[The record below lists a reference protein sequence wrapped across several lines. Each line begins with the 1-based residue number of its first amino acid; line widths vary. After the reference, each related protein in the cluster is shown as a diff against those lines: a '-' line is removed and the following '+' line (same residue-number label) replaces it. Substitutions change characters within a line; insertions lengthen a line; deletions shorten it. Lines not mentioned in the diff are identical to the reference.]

1 MAQDEPITCSVIT
14 PERQVLQTTANSVV
28 FPAHDGLVGILKDR
42 APLLCELGT
51 GPLRVES
58 REGGTRELFVDGG
71 FAQVLDN
78 QVTILT
84 DRAILVEELSRE
96 KAQAALAEAEK
107 MPAKDEA
114 ATAARQ
120 KAIERAKAQIHLA
133 KK

>member
-1 MAQDEPITCSVIT
+1 MAADVLTCSVIT
-14 PERQVLQTTANSVV
+14 PEKQVLQTTANSVV

-51 GPLRVES
+51 GPLRVEGG
-58 REGGTRELFVDGG
+58 GGTKELFVDGG

-84 DRAILVEELSRE
+84 ERAIPVEDLSRD

-107 MPAKDEA
+107 MPTTDEA
-114 ATAARQ
+114 AVTARQ
-120 KAIERAKAQIHLA
+120 KAIDRAKAQIHLA